1 MSVSSPFLQE
11 TPVSPCSSHRT
22 SLQRSICA
30 GLVALTL
37 SSCVSIEEFQGHLL
51 DYRKLEERLD
61 AAEKKIDLDNN
72 NIRSIVMHAF
82 CPPAIGALVRKVK
95 KVCQQEQTGICKGES
110 VSLALLS
117 VDPSNRG
124 HFLTLART
132 QPHVA
137 FYFRADQEAL
147 SDSQR
152 KDLRALLTPP
162 WFEQTHFLVVAS
174 PDPQESAE
182 MSNGVAR
189 LYKIVTE
196 IKATKF
202 PNEDNVD
209 GYVSPV
215 VPEGKILK
223 WVFPFVNRSER
234 IDAKDAP
241 KNSSETLYRSVWVFR
256 VDCDT

>member
-1 MSVSSPFLQE
+1 MSVSSPRVDAPFR
-11 TPVSPCSSHRT
+11 SKGSGRWSSWSRI
-22 SLQRSICA
+22 LCA
-30 GLVALTL
+30 GLAALNF
-37 SSCVSIEEFQGHLL
+37 SGCVSLDEYLALQSEVKRIE
-51 DYRKLEERLD
+51 RRLD
-61 AAEKKIDLDNN
+61 AAEKRIDDGSS
-72 NIRSIVMHAF
+72 NIRSIVLRAF
-82 CPPAIGALVRKVK
+82 CPSAIGELVRKVK
-95 KVCQQEQTGICKGES
+95 KVCQQEGICKGES

-137 FYFRADQEAL
+137 FYLRPDQEAL

-152 KDLRALLTPP
+152 KELRTLLKPP

-174 PDPQESAE
+174 PDPQETAE

-189 LYKIVTE
+189 LYKVVAE

-202 PNEDNVD
+202 LNEENLEN
-209 GYVSPV
+209 YVSPA
-215 VPEGKILK
+215 VPDDKILK